1 MHSAARKLNREL
13 TTIDE
18 GTVVDVKDGVLTIR
32 VGDFDCS
39 ARRAKSCLVA
49 PAPGDVV
56 LCSFGP
62 GGRCFVLAVL
72 EGPEGETKAATKI
85 EVEGDLDVVTG
96 SGKLGLRA
104 AKGVNVASG
113 DEISLVGRAL
123 SVSALEGTVF
133 VQKLAYLGDRLK
145 AEIEAIK
152 TVGKTRESFF
162 ERVSERVKRSF
173 RTVEDIDQLKA
184 NKVDYA
190 AETTLAMRAEHAV
203 VHAEELIKV
212 DGKQIQLG

>member
-1 MHSAARKLNREL
+1 MHAAARKLNREL

-18 GTVVDVKDGVLTIR
+18 GTVVDVKDGVFTVR

-49 PAPGDVV
+49 PAPGDTV

-62 GGRCFVLAVL
+62 QGRCFVLAVL
-72 EGPEGETKAATKI
+72 EGAEGETRTRL
-85 EVEGDLDVVTG
+85 EVEGDLDVVVG
-96 SGKLGLRA
+96 SGKLGLRG
-104 AKGVNVASG
+104 AKGVSVTSG
-113 DEISLVGRAL
+113 DELSLVGRAL
-123 SVSALEGTVF
+123 SVSALEGTLF

-145 AEIEAIK
+145 AEVEAIK
-152 TVGKTRESFF
+152 TIGATRESIF

-203 VHAEELIKV
+203 LHAEELIKV

>member
-18 GTVVDVKDGVLTIR
+18 GTVVDVKDGVFTIR

-49 PAPGDVV
+49 PAQGDVV

-72 EGPEGETKAATKI
+72 EGSEGETKAATKI
-85 EVEGDLDVVTG
+85 EVEGDLDLVTG

>member
-18 GTVVDVKDGVLTIR
+18 GTVVDVKDGVVTIR
-32 VGDFDCS
+32 VGDFDCA

-49 PAPGDVV
+49 PAPGDAV

-72 EGPEGETKAATKI
+72 EGAESEAKPKTLI
-85 EVEGDLDVVTG
+85 EVEGDLDLVTG

-104 AKGVNVASG
+104 AKGVSVASG

-123 SVSALEGTVF
+123 SVSALEGKLF

-152 TVGKTRESFF
+152 TVGTTRESIF

>member
-1 MHSAARKLNREL
+1 MNSAARKLNREL

-18 GTVVDVKDGVLTIR
+18 GTVVEVKDGVVTVR

-49 PAPGDVV
+49 PAAGDVV

-62 GGRCFVLAVL
+62 GGRYFVLAVL
-72 EGPEGETKAATKI
+72 EGPAGETKATKL
-85 EVEGDLDVVTG
+85 EVEGDLDVVVG

-123 SVSALEGTVF
+123 SVSALEGKLF

-145 AEIEAIK
+145 AEIEAVK
-152 TVGKTRESFF
+152 TVGVTRESIF

-190 AETTLAMRAEHAV
+190 AETTLAIRAEHAV
-203 VHAEELIKV
+203 LHAEELIKV
-212 DGKQIQLG
+212 DGQQIQLG

>member
-1 MHSAARKLNREL
+1 MQAAARKLNREV

-18 GTVVDVKDGVLTIR
+18 GTVVDVKDGVFTVR
-32 VGDFDCS
+32 VGEFDVA

-62 GGRCFVLAVL
+62 GGRSFVLAVL
-72 EGPEGETKAATKI
+72 EGPAGETHATTKLD
-85 EVEGDLDVVTG
+85 VEGDLEVSVG

-104 AKGVNVASG
+104 AKGVSVTSG
-113 DEISLVGRAL
+113 DELNLVGRAL
-123 SVSALEGTVF
+123 SVSALEGTLF

-145 AEIEAIK
+145 AEVEAIK

-190 AETTLAMRAEHAV
+190 AETTLAMRAAHAV